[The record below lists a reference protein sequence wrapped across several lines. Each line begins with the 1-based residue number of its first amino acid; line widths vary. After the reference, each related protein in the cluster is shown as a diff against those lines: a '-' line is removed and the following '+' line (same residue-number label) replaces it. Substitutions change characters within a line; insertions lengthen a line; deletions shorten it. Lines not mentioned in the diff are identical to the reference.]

1 MHAQTDQL
9 LYSSSMRSK
18 LGEATFTETA
28 RRAQIVECAIET
40 IAELGYGR
48 ASVRRIADR
57 VGVAMSVV
65 LYHFGNKDDLVA
77 AIVAELYRSLIEI
90 MRPVV
95 DAEVT
100 AGGRLAAH
108 IRAHAGYIATHR
120 SHQLAL
126 TEIASNHRSRT
137 GKRLNE
143 MIPELDPSQ
152 LADLAA
158 IELEA
163 IFRFGLGT
171 GEFRALSPDSMALA
185 VRGAIGSA
193 LLTSTSDPDFDIRAY
208 GEDLVT
214 AFCLATRK
222 GPPWPAS

>member
-1 MHAQTDQL
+1 
-9 LYSSSMRSK
+9 MRSSAT
-18 LGEATFTETA
+18 GGATFTETA

-95 DAEVT
+95 EAETT

-108 IRAHAGYIATHR
+108 IRAHVGYIATHR

-126 TEIASNHRSRT
+126 TEIASNHRSRS

-143 MIPELDPSQ
+143 MTPDLDSSQ

-158 IELEA
+158 LDLEA
-163 IFRFGLGT
+163 IFRSGVDT
-171 GEFRALSPDSMALA
+171 GEFRALSPDSLARA

-193 LLTSTSDPDFDIRAY
+193 LLTSTTDPDFDVLSY

-214 AFCLATRK
+214 AFRLATGK
-222 GPPWPAS
+222 GPRWPAS